1 MILYTMPKQCFT
13 KTRENDTAKGKK
25 GTKYQ
30 GCAGAKPKKKIKFKV
45 KAKAEEPKAEEK
57 PKKKIMKMS
66 KATIEKNKKIKK
78 QRADAEKVKS
88 RIHPAVLK
96 YTKTKLKDTPKS
108 APKKSMTAQLKEGK
122 AKLKATPKP
131 KPKPKAVAKAKPKS
145 ARDFLDTLKADKT
158 KIMTAKDFEAEATAS
173 AKPYIDTLPRGMPTD
188 SSAIDKGVSA
198 KSAFAILRANGDVPK
213 KRAKPRGKARETFTY
228 GVDAETL
235 YGRDRLMKGNYTRPG
250 IKDYPPF
257 AGKQSRDTTYHFN
270 PKTQHFYEDAVG
282 GRPIG
287 KFDGTTATFKGPMG
301 LVLKKHSSGMMID
314 SEYQKD
320 WWKDPKARGRHYG
333 QMSQST
339 GAREEDYH
347 YNRF

>member
-1 MILYTMPKQCFT
+1 MPKKCFT
-13 KTRENDTAKGKK
+13 KTRANDTAKGKK

-30 GCAGAKPKKKIKFKV
+30 GCADMKPKKKIKFKV

-57 PKKKIMKMS
+57 PKKKMMKMS

-78 QRADAEKVKS
+78 QRGDAEKVKS

-122 AKLKATPKP
+122 AKLKSKPKP
-131 KPKPKAVAKAKPKS
+131 KPKPAPAKS
-145 ARDFLDTLKADKT
+145 ARAYLDTLKADIPKNRNQ
-158 KIMTAKDFEAEATAS
+158 MTAKDFEAEATAS

-188 SSAIDKGVSA
+188 SRAIDKGVSA
-198 KSAFAILRANGDVPK
+198 KSAFSILRGNGDVPK
-213 KRAKPRGKARETFTY
+213 KRAKPRGKPRETLTY
-228 GVDAETL
+228 GRDAETL
-235 YGRDRLMKGNYTRPG
+235 YGHDRLFKGTMKAGVSN
-250 IKDYPPF
+250 YPPF
-257 AGKQSRDTTYHFN
+257 AGKESGDIKYHFN
-270 PKTQHFYEDAVG
+270 PKTQHVYEDAVG

-287 KFDGTTATFKGPMG
+287 RYTSGPLGSHVVMKGG
-301 LVLKKHSSGMMID
+301 LVLKRHSSGMYID
-314 SEYQKD
+314 EQYKKD
-320 WWKDPKARGRHYG
+320 WWKDNNKERGRHYG
-333 QMSQST
+333 QMSRST